1 MEEIVFIGS
10 PSVKLYRILARY
22 EKDCY
27 YIGFAQWKKYFL
39 KENFFYYLLSCKRL
53 ILQVDMKFEYGEL
66 LQIVRQPI
74 LL

>member
-27 YIGFAQWKKYFL
+27 YIGFAQWKKCFLRENYFFINL
-39 KENFFYYLLSCKRL
+39 RL
-53 ILQVDMKFEYGEL
+53 NEKFMNHVQTFKIAGRYE
-66 LQIVRQPI
+66 I
-74 LL
+74 

>member
-39 KENFFYYLLSCKRL
+39 KENSFLLTYVCTKNL
-53 ILQVDMKFEYGEL
+53 
-66 LQIVRQPI
+66 
-74 LL
+74 

>member
-39 KENFFYYLLSCKRL
+39 KENYFFINLRL
-53 ILQVDMKFEYGEL
+53 HEKFMNHVQTFKIAGRYE
-66 LQIVRQPI
+66 I
-74 LL
+74 

>member
-39 KENFFYYLLSCKRL
+39 KDNFFLLLNLRL
-53 ILQVDMKFEYGEL
+53 HEKYMNHVQTFNIAGRYE
-66 LQIVRQPI
+66 I
-74 LL
+74 